1 LRCERDVVKFT
12 PAELRIF
19 PLLHEVPAVAPPS
32 ALEPLA
38 RFESYGPQAREAA
51 LDYFGRSIKEI
62 ENILGKHSPDEDLR
76 NDLTLTLW
84 KYARG
89 KAGQDGSLLES
100 PSQVRRYI
108 ESLDESA
115 RQLRD
120 ALVKLDI
127 GDDAAAATVAIML
140 GAADI
145 DRCKVLGQLEAIL
158 SVTENA
164 DKSAGGR
171 PPDVEYGLL
180 MDRVIGIFQPATGR
194 RATVTWDSVE
204 HIYTG
209 KFFRIAEL
217 VDIAA
222 ASATHGRPRTNGAL
236 GAWLRRMPRTRFTK
250 KSAPV
255 RKRGK
260 RAKRG

>member
-1 LRCERDVVKFT
+1 VVKVT
-12 PAELRIF
+12 LEGLRNF
-19 PLLHEVPAVAPPS
+19 PLLHEVPAVAPPT

-38 RFESYGPQAREAA
+38 TFEFYGPQAREAA
-51 LDYFGRSIKEI
+51 LDHFGRSIKEI

-108 ESLDESA
+108 KSLDKSA

-120 ALVKLDI
+120 ALVKLEDAYI
-127 GDDAAAATVAIML
+127 CDDAAAHTTVITL
-140 GAADI
+140 AAAGI
-145 DRCKVLGQLEAIL
+145 DAHKVLEQLEAIL

-180 MDRVIGIFQPATGR
+180 MGRVIYIFQRATGR
-194 RATVTWDSVE
+194 RATLTSDRYKNRFS
-204 HIYTG
+204 G
-209 KFFRIAEL
+209 DFFKVAEL
-217 VDIAA
+217 VDVAA
-222 ASATHGRPRTNGAL
+222 ASATQQPKRTHSAL
-236 GAWLRRMPRTRFTK
+236 GELL
-250 KSAPV
+250 
-255 RKRGK
+255 KRCLK
-260 RAKRG
+260 DHSHHKT

>member
-1 LRCERDVVKFT
+1 LRCERDVVK
-12 PAELRIF
+12 
-19 PLLHEVPAVAPPS
+19 PAVAPPT

-38 RFESYGPQAREAA
+38 TFEFYGPQAREAA
-51 LDYFGRSIKEI
+51 LDHFGRSIKEI

-89 KAGQDGSLLES
+89 KARQDGSLLES
-100 PSQVRRYI
+100 PAQVRRYI
-108 ESLDESA
+108 ESLDKSA

-120 ALVKLDI
+120 ALDI
-127 GDDAAAATVAIML
+127 GGDAAAATVAIML
-140 GAADI
+140 DAAGI

-180 MDRVIGIFQPATGR
+180 MDRVIDIFQLATGR

-204 HIYTG
+204 RIYTG

-217 VDIAA
+217 VDVAA
-222 ASATHGRPRTNGAL
+222 ASATHGRLQTNSAL
-236 GAWLRRMPRTRFTK
+236 GAWLRRLLK
-250 KSAPV
+250 VQNLA
-255 RKRGK
+255 
-260 RAKRG
+260 